1 MRFLPACLVLAACTV
16 TPDPEAPG
24 AAEPD
29 RIPGDTSVM
38 HAPDTAAADSIV
50 TITGVVRHFDLE
62 GGFYAIRG
70 DDGVTYDPSNLA
82 DDFRQDGLRVRARAR
97 LRPDMGGIHMVGPIV
112 DIIDIQQ
119 DSIPAERA
127 PQE

>member
-1 MRFLPACLVLAACTV
+1 MRLLLSCLLLAACTGA
-16 TPDPEAPG
+16 PDPDAPG
-24 AAEPD
+24 AAVPD
-29 RIPGDTSVM
+29 RTQG
-38 HAPDTAAADSIV
+38 DTAAMNPSDTPTSDSVI

-62 GGFYAIRG
+62 GGFFAIRG

-82 DDFRQDGLRVRARAR
+82 DDFRHDGLRVRARAR

-112 DIIDIQQ
+112 DIIEIER
-119 DSIPAERA
+119 DSVPAQRA

>member
-1 MRFLPACLVLAACTV
+1 MRFLPACLVLAACTG
-16 TPDPEAPG
+16 TPDPDAPG
-24 AAEPD
+24 AAVPD

-38 HAPDTAAADSIV
+38 NAPDTAAADSVV
-50 TITGVVRHFDLE
+50 TINGVVRHFDLE

-112 DIIDIQQ
+112 DIIEIER
-119 DSIPAERA
+119 DSVPAERA